1 MCLALAP
8 PGVCDHQG
16 EHAEPCDGLDHAH
29 RSAGGAADGATYCE
43 DDERYAWVHA
53 MTSCRAMTLHHGE
66 VVSSDDSTQCGCRAH
81 HHPPT
86 HTPTTYRIHTPP
98 PTQARTYRTAADMV
112 GGTPGFLLRRRSQK
126 FGLLVRTGWEG
137 LMVAER
143 GAFCPVVY
151 DHDPDG
157 PDCAVCGWSPAMRVR
172 RLDPGE
178 WRGIQAWI
186 EALNGVCSGPDGRG
200 RAE

>member
-1 MCLALAP
+1 
-8 PGVCDHQG
+8 
-16 EHAEPCDGLDHAH
+16 
-29 RSAGGAADGATYCE
+29 
-43 DDERYAWVHA
+43 
-53 MTSCRAMTLHHGE
+53 MTLHSVDAG
-66 VVSSDDSTQCGCRAH
+66 
-81 HHPPT
+81 
-86 HTPTTYRIHTPP
+86 TPP
-98 PTQARTYRTAADMV
+98 PTHPHTHHIPYTHTTTHQLRTYRTAADMV
-112 GGTPGFLLRRRSQK
+112 GGTPGLLLRRRSQK

-137 LMVAER
+137 LMLAER

-186 EALNGVCSGPDGRG
+186 EALNGVCSGPDEWG